1 MKSQIK
7 FAEDK
12 LKESFEKLKDSK
24 TEDKKSARQRIF

>member
-7 FAEDK
+7 FADEK

-24 TEDKKSARQRIF
+24 TEDKKLYG